1 MQITFISKLDI
12 MKNAY
17 LFLILKSI
25 INYNLIYDFFL
36 LLNYKRAYKAKYYI
50 IW

>member
-1 MQITFISKLDI
+1 M
-12 MKNAY
+12 
-17 LFLILKSI
+17 I
-25 INYNLIYDFFL
+25 IDNINIDKYNDFFL